1 MRKVFYIL
9 IGALLSMILLYIFMP
24 KAMIKKTESPY
35 SFDNTVSKI
44 TENVKA
50 EGWSLMGI
58 KRVDKSIEK
67 HGHQADTKV
76 ALIEICHPEY
86 AAKMINDTASAHISV
101 MMPCTIA
108 VYETSNQKVYISTM
122 NVKPMSWVFGGTVK
136 EVMGGPVAEAQ
147 QRFIT
152 LQ

>member
-1 MRKVFYIL
+1 MKNIFYIL
-9 IGALLSMILLYIFMP
+9 LGILLSFVLLYFFIP
-24 KAMIKKTESPY
+24 KAMIKKTESSY
-35 SFDNTVSKI
+35 DFDTTVAKI
-44 TENVKA
+44 TDNVKA

-67 HGHQADTKV
+67 HGHKAMTKV

-108 VYETSNQKVYISTM
+108 VYETENQKVYISTM
-122 NVKPMSWVFGGTVK
+122 NVKPMSWIFGGTIK
-136 EVMGGPVAEAQ
+136 EIMGGPVAEAQ

-152 LQ
+152 LK